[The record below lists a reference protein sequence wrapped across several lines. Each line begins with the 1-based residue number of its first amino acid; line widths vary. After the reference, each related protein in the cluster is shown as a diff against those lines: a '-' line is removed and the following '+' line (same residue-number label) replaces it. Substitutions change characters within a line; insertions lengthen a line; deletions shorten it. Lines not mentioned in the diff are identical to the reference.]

1 MSPDR
6 ADLAPRVVLRVS
18 RAALLAVLVAF
29 VGASPLALSAPSRLG
44 WLLALPLLAA
54 AWVLRVRT
62 VADVDGV
69 SVRAALRTRRIGWDE
84 LRGVRFHR
92 GGWGRAVLRDGSAVT
107 LPAVGFNDLRQ
118 LAAVSGGRLPDPFA
132 AAAQARRPAAS
143 TAEPDEP
150 GSPTER
156 E

>member
-1 MSPDR
+1 
-6 ADLAPRVVLRVS
+6 
-18 RAALLAVLVAF
+18 
-29 VGASPLALSAPSRLG
+29 
-44 WLLALPLLAA
+44 
-54 AWVLRVRT
+54 
-62 VADVDGV
+62 
-69 SVRAALRTRRIGWDE
+69 
-84 LRGVRFHR
+84 
-92 GGWGRAVLRDGSAVT
+92 VLRDGSEVT